1 MKSYDEMAQSVLIR
15 AEKERMI
22 QKRRNRNI
30 VLSVIAC
37 ACCLA
42 CAILVGIRLNTP
54 EPQDPMLND
63 VTASTAPEPS
73 ATETDPIPKESHEIT
88 LLSRAEDG
96 TYVQMLN
103 DVVLP
108 YYMQLRIK
116 DVRGLTEEEEET
128 LKREEKA
135 IANAMIKRPVEYT
148 SISQYCVA
156 GILSTRLAIGW
167 IKVTIEDFVK
177 VEDIILTTTGVG
189 VADRD
194 RISNYNPE
202 DNTDPGML
210 GVSWRP
216 SFELHEK
223 LAENPDMKVSDIRDT
238 ITITIKFKDGTV
250 ATAVVD
256 LTFDDEGMAYIVQ
269 RGITVN

>member
-88 LLSRAEDG
+88 LLSMSEDG
-96 TYVQMLN
+96 TYVQML
-103 DVVLP
+103 DGVSMPL
-108 YYMQLRIK
+108 YAQFRIR
-116 DVRGLTEEEEET
+116 DVRGLTDEEIDKVE
-128 LKREEKA
+128 REEKA
-135 IANAMIKRPVEYT
+135 NAEAVFAKIKGDSSIGQFSGHGAVISILFVGKVGVMID
-148 SISQYCVA
+148 
-156 GILSTRLAIGW
+156 
-167 IKVTIEDFVK
+167 DFTL
-177 VEDIILTTTGVG
+177 VEDVSITTTSVG
-189 VADRD
+189 SLIRNTAIYND
-194 RISNYNPE
+194 SNARLYAVTWLPSYETRELICE
-202 DNTDPGML
+202 DPTIK
-210 GVSWRP
+210 P
-216 SFELHEK
+216 SQFH
-223 LAENPDMKVSDIRDT
+223 DT
-238 ITITIKFKDGTV
+238 ITFTVTYKDGAV

-256 LTFDDEGMAYIVQ
+256 LIFDDEGMAYITQ